1 MLDKRLE
8 KISVHFLIFLLLLGA
23 VKVQVHNVEIRTF
36 GTVVPSWWPTILLP
50 PVIYTNSERLN
61 LIFFFSL
68 SSSSVNVYINSA
80 MR

>member
-36 GTVVPSWWPTILLP
+36 GTVHGPFLVAYHTATP
-50 PVIYTNSERLN
+50 
-61 LIFFFSL
+61 
-68 SSSSVNVYINSA
+68 
-80 MR
+80 